1 MRGYFTLGFVYIG
14 PRNSSATMPPFI
26 HAALFYGGA
35 ATLAAPI
42 IIHLIFRMRKR
53 RIVFSSLRFLQ
64 QSMLKESK
72 RLKLRELILLLL
84 RCLACIF
91 IALAFSRPFRANSAL
106 LGPGGRV
113 SQDVVIVLDDS
124 P

>member
-1 MRGYFTLGFVYIG
+1 
-14 PRNSSATMPPFI
+14 MPFSVMYPLV
-26 HAALFYGGA
+26 AAIGA
-35 ATLAAPI
+35 ATFAIPV

-53 RIVFSSLRFLQ
+53 RIVFSSLRFLH

-91 IALAFSRPFRANSAL
+91 IALAFARPYRANSGLA
-106 LGPGGRV
+106 GPGGRV
-113 SQDVVIVLDDS
+113 TQDVVLVLDDS
-124 P
+124 PSMSAQEGASTRWQ